1 MQENSDTREIYLDC
15 FLKIYPWEIK
25 TNNVK
30 RGTNVFVKIQLGNI
44 VLYSRKVSLAGR
56 VKEIYKGEKFT
67 DILLEAKEDVVLLR
81 LWPEKQ
87 RLLDVKNIEENSFL
101 KAFGTLREDRDGN
114 IYVSVLAL
122 SRIPENHIESFYTS
136 VEEDRRFFERFL
148 KNNNIGVS

>member
-30 RGTNVFVKIQLGNI
+30 RGTNIFVKIQLGNI
-44 VLYSRKVSLAGR
+44 ILYSRKVSLAGR

-67 DILLEAKEDVVLLR
+67 DILLEAKEDVVPLR

-87 RLLDVKNIEENSFL
+87 HLLDVKNIEENSFL
-101 KAFGTLREDRDGN
+101 KAFGTLREDRGLQFAAAKRRFSRPPK
-114 IYVSVLAL
+114 YVT
-122 SRIPENHIESFYTS
+122 RISARYPENPCTLCSAP
-136 VEEDRRFFERFL
+136 
-148 KNNNIGVS
+148 